1 MGLNI
6 SVIIL
11 GGIIVSVA
19 LFLFIREQRSTVDE
33 FPDTLPFQGAN
44 QQELLHLRREVKELK
59 DGLAEVTALLQDLT
73 REPGAEAAAAVTT
86 TADEPFDQLL
96 NYNRFAKKNQRI
108 IEMYQ
113 SGKSPED
120 IARNLGKSIREVEMV
135 IKLIK

>member
-44 QQELLHLRREVKELK
+44 QQELHHLRREVKELK
-59 DGLAEVTALLQDLT
+59 DGLAEATALLQDLT
-73 REPGAEAAAAVTT
+73 REPGAEAAVTAA
-86 TADEPFDQLL
+86 ADEPFDQLL